1 VRERGGQGLIGDEA
15 TLGAELARLLEVVDA
30 VLAEGDV
37 EAGPR
42 GGGGG
47 GGERVGARGVA
58 AGVRDGALGDDV
70 VVVGAGEEH
79 GGGRVDEGLA
89 GHRGAVEERHLD
101 AEHCRGDRSRRHRP
115 FLHRRHRGT
124 PHRASRRSSP
134 GAPTACAASA
144 APVVA
149 RSPTTNV
156 APRRVR

>member
-1 VRERGGQGLIGDEA
+1 GQGLIGDEA

-70 VVVGAGEEH
+70 AAAWMRASLDTAAPSRSAIWTRSTAEATV
-79 GGGRVDEGLA
+79 
-89 GHRGAVEERHLD
+89 RGAIALS
-101 AEHCRGDRSRRHRP
+101 CTG
-115 FLHRRHRGT
+115 GT
-124 PHRASRRSSP
+124 
-134 GAPTACAASA
+134 GAPHTG
-144 APVVA
+144 PV
-149 RSPTTNV
+149 
-156 APRRVR
+156 